1 MHKRR
6 QILSLALTVPL
17 ATALLPGAA
26 QAWNFASGGGPRVDG
41 SGKLIDEPRTLA
53 PFSRIRIDD
62 SLDVQAKPGSSQSVV
77 VQADDN
83 LAPLVLTTVEG
94 ETLVLRFK
102 PGVSI
107 RSAGSVR
114 VQVQFTEL
122 KGVELRGSGDLAI
135 DGLQGESLDLGLSGS
150 GDVRLRGA
158 DVGKLSANLAGSGN
172 VALQGRCKD
181 FSLSIAGSGD
191 VRAGELQCK
200 SAQVSIAGSGDA
212 RVHASESLAV
222 QIAGSG
228 DVSYSGNPP
237 KVTSRVAG
245 SGELH
250 STR

>member
-1 MHKRR
+1 MRSRR

-17 ATALLPGAA
+17 ATALLPGGA
-26 QAWNFASGGGPRVDG
+26 QAWNLTFGNGPRVQG
-41 SGKLIDEPRTLA
+41 SGKLIDEARTLA

-62 SLDVQAKPGSSQSVV
+62 SLDVQARPGSSQSVV
-77 VQADDN
+77 VHADDN
-83 LAPLVLTTVEG
+83 LAPLVLTSVEG
-94 ETLVLRFK
+94 DTLVVKFK

-107 RSAGSVR
+107 RSAGP
-114 VQVQFTEL
+114 VQILVQFTQL
-122 KGVELRGSGDLAI
+122 KGAELRGSGDLAI
-135 DGLQGESLDLGLSGS
+135 DGLKGESLDLGLSGS
-150 GDVRLRGA
+150 GDVKLRGA

-172 VALQGRCKD
+172 VALQGRCTD
-181 FSLSIAGSGD
+181 FNISIAGSGD

-200 SAQVSIAGSGDA
+200 SANVSIAGSGDA

-237 KVTSRVAG
+237 KVSSRVAG

-250 STR
+250 SVH